1 MIDCT
6 NAEIRDALPDL
17 MHGRLS
23 ELDRITMT
31 AHVESCADCRS
42 ELSLL
47 EQVRAS
53 APLAPRMDV
62 AGIVR
67 ALPAASPSGGDVL
80 AAATSRSRVRGSI
93 LWKLAAGAAL
103 LITGTLTF
111 ANGRHQADPVNA
123 VAVAPPSIIGGGSLA
138 AVVAPTVAPSASSA
152 GVAVSD
158 PAVSIT
164 KPLPPERKVATLS
177 LTGGVKDLSNAQIH
191 ALLKD
196 LDNVQGIPAADP
208 EPVTI
213 SVDDNEGLQ

>member
-6 NAEIRDALPDL
+6 NAEMRDALPDL
-17 MHGRLS
+17 IHGRLS

-31 AHVESCADCRS
+31 AHVESCAGCRS

-67 ALPAASPSGGDVL
+67 ALPAALPSGGDLL
-80 AAATSRSRVRGSI
+80 AAATSSSRARGSM

-111 ANGRHQADPVNA
+111 ANGRHQTDPVNA
-123 VAVAPPSIIGGGSLA
+123 APVASTSITGGDQAP
-138 AVVAPTVAPSASSA
+138 VVAPTVAPSASSA
-152 GVAVSD
+152 GVAMSD
-158 PAVSIT
+158 PAVSVT
-164 KPLPPERKVATLS
+164 EPQPPERRVATLS
-177 LTGGVKDLSNAQIH
+177 LTGGVKDLSDAQIH

-196 LDNVQGIPAADP
+196 LDNVKGMPAADP
-208 EPVTI
+208 EQVTI